1 MPKIT
6 LDWNT
11 LYNFVTDAFVAVGVP
26 RNDAVICTDVLLE
39 SDKRGIESHGV
50 NRFKPIYIDRILD
63 KIQKPVTEFEILRE
77 TPTTA
82 VVDGHDGMG
91 QVVGYKAMSM
101 AIEKAKKYG
110 MGMVAARNSCHYG
123 IAGYYATMATKAN
136 MIGITG
142 TNARP
147 SIAPTFGVE
156 NMLGTNPL
164 TIGLAFLPA
173 IVLGSILYQSWSLA
187 FVYGGDAFE
196 AFFLT
201 KLASR
206 SVQFGVTFVLD
217 VLIVWLLYKAKV
229 FSSAKLWPPVSGAQK
244 PTRED

>member
-1 MPKIT
+1 MSKNQSAAVARTHAHSLKNVRT
-6 LDWNT
+6 LVVSAVLAAISVVLARLIISLEAVPIFLAGMFFGPIPGALVGFSADLVGCLFSGYGYNPLFCIPPI
-11 LYNFVTDAFVAVGVP
+11 LYGLSAGFFRP
-26 RNDAVICTDVLLE
+26 ML
-39 SDKRGIESHGV
+39 
-50 NRFKPIYIDRILD
+50 
-63 KIQKPVTEFEILRE
+63 
-77 TPTTA
+77 
-82 VVDGHDGMG
+82 
-91 QVVGYKAMSM
+91 
-101 AIEKAKKYG
+101 AKK
-110 MGMVAARNSCHYG
+110 
-123 IAGYYATMATKAN
+123 
-136 MIGITG
+136 
-142 TNARP
+142 
-147 SIAPTFGVE
+147 
-156 NMLGTNPL
+156 TNPL

-173 IVLGSILYQSWSLA
+173 IVLGSILYQSWSRA